1 MMSIIINILIF
12 LAIFG
17 YTAYVLIKYFKQSK
31 SGQCGSCS
39 SKCHCDDQI
48 KSTHSKI
55 FK

>member
-1 MMSIIINILIF
+1 MTIIINILIF

-17 YTAYVLIKYFKQSK
+17 YAAYVLIKHFKQSK

-48 KSTHSKI
+48 KSTQSKI